1 MAMIAEPWTA
11 KELARLPAGWRYE
24 IDAGELI
31 IMAPPGRR
39 HGQLVVHIA
48 TLLNVFVT
56 AHRLGEVNGA
66 ELGVYLQDNPD
77 TLRSLDVAFFSVARV
92 QQLGGETGFVH
103 VPPDL
108 AVEVHDSS
116 EPDIHRKVDQY
127 LSAGVRSVWV
137 VDPER
142 RTLVQHQPGDNA
154 RVIADPDALVE
165 DAVLPGFSCRLREL
179 LLADR

>member
-1 MAMIAEPWTA
+1 MAKMAEPWTA

-31 IMAPPGRR
+31 IMAPAGRR

-56 AHRLGEVNGA
+56 AHQLGEVNGA
-66 ELGVYLQDNPD
+66 ELGVYLQDNPE
-77 TLRSLDVAFFSVARV
+77 TLRGVDVAFYSVARV
-92 QQLGGETGFVH
+92 RQLGGETGFVH

-116 EPDIHRKVDQY
+116 EPDIHRKVEQY
-127 LSAGVRSVWV
+127 LAAGVRSVWV

-142 RTLVQHQPGDNA
+142 RTLVQYRPGDNA
-154 RVIADPDALVE
+154 RVIADPDAAVE
-165 DAVLPGFSCRLREL
+165 DGVLPGFSCRLGEL